1 MLRKNATASNQ
12 DELIEEFQTLVSDTE
27 KLLHTSANLVGEHA
41 EELREQIR
49 SSLGRARSSLHN
61 AENTLRERGKAAV
74 DATSTYVQT
83 HPWHSLGIAAA
94 IGLLLGMLIT
104 RR

>member
-1 MLRKNATASNQ
+1 MPRKSANTSSQ
-12 DELIEEFQTLVSDTE
+12 DALLDEFQALVRDTE
-27 KLLHTSANLVGEHA
+27 KLLQHSASLAGDQA

-49 SSLGRARSSLHN
+49 SSLGRARTTLHN
-61 AENTLRERGKAAV
+61 AEDSLRERGKAAV
-74 DATSTYVQT
+74 DATEGYVQT
-83 HPWHSLGIAAA
+83 HPWQSLGIAAG

>member
-1 MLRKNATASNQ
+1 MARKTPASSQ
-12 DELIEEFQTLVSDTE
+12 DQLLEEFQALVRDTE
-27 KLLHTSANLVGEHA
+27 QLLQHSASLAGEQA

-49 SSLGRARSSLHN
+49 SSLGRARTTLHN
-61 AENTLRERGKAAV
+61 AEGALLERGKAAV
-74 DATSTYVQT
+74 QATEGYVQT
-83 HPWHSLGIAAA
+83 HPWQTLGVAAA

>member
-1 MLRKNATASNQ
+1 MARNSTNPSSQ
-12 DELIEEFQTLVSDTE
+12 DELLNEFQALVHDTE
-27 KLLHTSANLVGEHA
+27 KLLQHSASLAGEQA

-49 SSLGRARSSLHN
+49 ASLGRARSTLHN
-61 AENTLRERGKAAV
+61 AEDSLRERGKAAV
-74 DATSTYVQT
+74 QATEGYVQT
-83 HPWHSLGIAAA
+83 HPWQTIGIAAG

>member
-1 MLRKNATASNQ
+1 MLRKNSSATSQ
-12 DELIEEFQTLVSDTE
+12 DELIIEFQALVSDTE
-27 KLLHTSANLVGEHA
+27 KLLQHSASLVGEQA

-49 SSLGRARSSLHN
+49 TSRGRARSTLHN
-61 AENTLRERGKAAV
+61 AEDSLRDRGKAAV
-74 DATSTYVQT
+74 QATEGYVHT
-83 HPWHSLGIAAA
+83 HPCQTLGVAAA